1 MANKIILKKSSVAAK
16 VPVAGDLEVGELAVN
31 LVDQKLYSKKADG
44 TVVLVGS
51 GLGGAGDVIGPSSS
65 TDNAFARFNGTTGKS
80 IQNSS
85 NASLDDS
92 GNASFNSIASLS
104 TDLAVA
110 HGGTGASTA
119 ADARNNLGAQ
129 ATLVS
134 GTNIKTVN
142 GESLL
147 GSGNVAITP
156 SVPAGAVMVFAM
168 ASAPTG
174 WTQTTSDLANNR
186 MLRVVNTAGGGSGGS
201 HSPILNNVVPAHTHG
216 FTTGTES
223 ADHSHSGWTGGAS
236 ADHTHV
242 QDLNTYYDKP
252 AASTNYTNLYGSG
265 GRWQNTPAYNG
276 GFSAST
282 GGRSADHAHY
292 ITTGGTSANHT
303 HSGTTDNGSSQ
314 TNWTPRYI
322 DLILCTKN

>member
-1 MANKIILKKSSVAAK
+1 MANKIVLKKSSVAAK
-16 VPVAGDLEVGELAVN
+16 IPVAGDLDVGELAVN

-51 GLGGAGDVIGPSSS
+51 GLGGAGDVIGPASS
-65 TDNAFARFNGTTGKS
+65 TNNAFVRFNGTTGKS
-80 IQNSS
+80 VQNST
-85 NASLDDS
+85 NATLDDL

-110 HGGTGASTA
+110 QGGTGASDA
-119 ADARNNLGAQ
+119 AGARTNLGAQ

-142 GESLL
+142 GETLL

-156 SVPAGAVMVFAM
+156 SIPAGAVMVFAM

-174 WTQTTSDLANNR
+174 WTQNTSDLANNR

-201 HSPILNNVVPAHTHG
+201 NSPILNNVVPAHTHG
-216 FTTGTES
+216 FTTGGQS
-223 ADHSHSGWTGGAS
+223 ADHSHSG
-236 ADHTHV
+236 
-242 QDLNTYYDKP
+242 
-252 AASTNYTNLYGSG
+252 
-265 GRWQNTPAYNG
+265 
-276 GFSAST
+276 ST
-282 GGRSADHAHY
+282 GGISANHVHGARFLGSSSGGELGWFGNLGTINFSVATGSESNGHVHGFD
-292 ITTGGTSANHT
+292 TGGTSTNHS